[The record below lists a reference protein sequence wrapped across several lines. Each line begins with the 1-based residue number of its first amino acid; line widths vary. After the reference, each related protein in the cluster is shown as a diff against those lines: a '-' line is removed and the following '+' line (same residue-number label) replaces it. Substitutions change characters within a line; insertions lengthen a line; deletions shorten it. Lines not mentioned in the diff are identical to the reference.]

1 MVAESLHDAL
11 TERETQMVEPEAYL
25 RLITSRRR
33 LVRSNDETRGLLGLL
48 DLDSRV
54 RFVVEA
60 RKLWSRPMGNGS

>member
-1 MVAESLHDAL
+1 MVAKSLLDAL

-33 LVRSNDETRGLLGLL
+33 LVRSNDETRGLLGVF

-54 RFVVEA
+54 RFVVEE
-60 RKLWSRPMGNGS
+60 RKLWSRAMRDGS